1 MGAMKGKIGGLLVL
15 FLGVLLIAGGL
26 VLKFAVL
33 PALAVWPDDVD
44 STRTYEGTLVTM
56 LNPQALASG
65 DLANL
70 FLSDVPVTVDR
81 HVTTEQV
88 EGNQA
93 LVREQ
98 VQARGPDGE
107 LIPGLQTDEDGQHTT
122 YWYAIDR
129 NTTEE
134 IPNFTDNPGVDDN
147 RQGLVIGFPIGT
159 EQRDYEGWSDDLQR
173 LEPVEFVGVE
183 EHEGAT
189 TYHFS
194 AGSAPQP
201 LLDPAL
207 LAMFPQSM
215 PKAVV
220 AGLAPQLGLSQE
232 MMQQFAQLLPALPDP
247 IPFTYLYEY
256 ATEYWVEPTTGM
268 LIDYTKDETRILAIQ
283 VDPSIVSIGMVP
295 VGGVFQLIYEQS
307 DQSIADAKQDAEDG
321 KGTINLFGTIIP
333 FAAIGVGALLALGG
347 AYLMARKRE
356 EEAAS

>member
-1 MGAMKGKIGGLLVL
+1 MGVMKGKIGGLV
-15 FLGVLLIAGGL
+15 VLLLGLLLVAGGL

-81 HVTTEQV
+81 HVTTLEV
-88 EGNQA
+88 DGNKA
-93 LVREQ
+93 LVEEQ
-98 VQARGPDGE
+98 VQAKGPDGE
-107 LIPGLQTDEDGQHTT
+107 LIPVLAAT
-122 YWYAIDR
+122 YWYTIDR
-129 NTTEE
+129 KTTEE

-159 EQRDYEGWSDDLQR
+159 EKRDYEGWSDDLQR
-173 LEPVEFVGVE
+173 LQTTEFVGVE
-183 EHEGAT
+183 DHEGVT
-189 TYHFS
+189 TYHFT
-194 AGSAPQP
+194 AGSGPAP
-201 LLDPAL
+201 LLDPVL
-207 LAMFPQSM
+207 LAMFPESM
-215 PKAVV
+215 PKAMVQ
-220 AGLAPQLGLSQE
+220 GLAPQLGLSAE
-232 MMQQFAQLLPALPDP
+232 MMQQFAQLLPMLPDP

-256 ATEYWVEPTTGM
+256 ATEYWVEPATGM
-268 LIDYTKDETRILAIQ
+268 LIDYTKDESRILAIQ

-295 VGGVFQLIYEQS
+295 VGDVFQLIYEQS
-307 DQSIADAKQDAEDG
+307 DQSIADAKKDAEDG

-356 EEAAS
+356 EEAA

>member
-1 MGAMKGKIGGLLVL
+1 MKGKIGGSLVL
-15 FLGVLLIAGGL
+15 LLGLLLIAGGL

-56 LNPQALASG
+56 LNPEALATG

-81 HVTTEQV
+81 HVTTLEV
-88 EGNQA
+88 DGNKA
-93 LVREQ
+93 LVEEQ
-98 VQARGPDGE
+98 VQAKGPDGQ
-107 LIPGLQTDEDGQHTT
+107 LIPGLNAT
-122 YWYAIDR
+122 YWYTIDR
-129 NTTEE
+129 KTTEE

-173 LEPVEFVGVE
+173 LQTTEFVGVE
-183 EHEGAT
+183 EHEGIS
-189 TYHFS
+189 TYHFTS
-194 AGSAPQP
+194 GSGPMP
-201 LLDPAL
+201 LLDPVL
-207 LAMFPQSM
+207 LAMFPESM
-215 PKAVV
+215 PKAMVQ
-220 AGLAPQLGLSQE
+220 GLAPQLGLSDE
-232 MMQQFAQLLPALPDP
+232 LMMQFALLLPALPDP

-268 LIDYTKDETRILAIQ
+268 LIDYTKDESRILALV

-295 VGGVFQLIYEQS
+295 VGDVFRLIYEQS

-321 KGTINLFGTIIP
+321 KGTINLFGMIIP
-333 FAAIGVGALLALGG
+333 YAAIGVGALLILGG
-347 AYLMARKRE
+347 AFLLARKRE
-356 EEAAS
+356 ESAS